1 VIKNI
6 IKRKEMKKKL
16 VIATVFAV
24 MFTLTGC
31 YSSVPAGT
39 KGKILGKNGFQA
51 ELYPP
56 SKVWLSDNIW
66 NFTKEKLYLVE
77 TTTQKY
83 KERINVKLKDKLEL
97 TFDVYFRGRVINDD
111 KVLNSIFN
119 DMKMNDNIIT
129 TDEVYDVY
137 GKMIVRKVARE
148 VVSQFNVDEVHVN
161 FDRLSSLI
169 YNKLKVE
176 TKHLPIQ
183 LSDVTVG
190 EIQYPKMVTDA
201 IDAAKKRRMEI
212 EQEKASVQIALT
224 KKRGEEE
231 LAKADYRIKI
241 LNAKK
246 DRDAN
251 KIVSEGITKDLLEL
265 RKLELREL
273 ELKTWNGVLP
283 TTVVGDSDVPVI
295 IGRNSK

>member
-1 VIKNI
+1 
-6 IKRKEMKKKL
+6 MKKYIKL
-16 VIATVFAV
+16 IFVSLLV

-31 YSSVPAGT
+31 YDSVPAGT
-39 KGKILGKNGFQA
+39 KGKILSVNGFTN

-56 SKVWLSDNIW
+56 SKVWLSNNIW
-66 NFTKEKLYLVE
+66 NINKEKLYLVE

-83 KERINVKLKDKLEL
+83 KERVNVKLKDKLEL
-97 TFDVYFRGRVINDD
+97 TFDVYFRGRVINND
-111 KVLNSIFN
+111 KILNGIFN
-119 DMKMNDNIIT
+119 DMKMNDNIVT
-129 TDEVYDVY
+129 TNEVYSVY
-137 GKMIVRKVARE
+137 GQMIVRKIARE
-148 VVSQFNVDEVHVN
+148 VVSQYNVDEVHAN

-169 YNKLKVE
+169 YNKLKDE

-224 KKRGEEE
+224 KKKGEEE
-231 LAKADYRIKI
+231 LAKADYRIKV

-251 KIVSEGITKDLLEL
+251 KIVSEGITKDLLAL
-265 RKLELREL
+265 RRLELREL
-273 ELKTWNGVLP
+273 ELKKWNGVLP
-283 TTVVGDSDVPVI
+283 TTVVGGSNVPVI
-295 IGRNSK
+295 IGQGSK

>member
-1 VIKNI
+1 
-6 IKRKEMKKKL
+6 MKKKL